1 MSQLSDRRTGH
12 SGGRPSVLVT
22 RRLPAS
28 VLERLRETYDVTVN
42 PDDRSLGR
50 EGLLAALRSF
60 DALSPTITD
69 KLDAELLRT
78 PGIRTRII
86 ANFGAGFEHIDLNAA
101 KSANLVVT
109 NTPDALTDAT
119 AELTLLLIMMASR
132 RAGEGERIV
141 RAGKWAGWAPTQLLG
156 TDVKGKTLGLV
167 GFGRIAKEAARRTR
181 AALGMRIAYFS
192 RSRAS
197 ADDEAALNAEHCPT
211 LASLLATSDVVSL
224 HCPGGYETRHLINAQ
239 TLARMKPT
247 AILINTARGSVVDEE
262 ALANA
267 LSQRQIAA
275 AGLDVYER
283 EPAVPHALT
292 ELENVVLLPHLGSAT
307 LEARTA
313 MGMQMADN
321 LDAFFAGRTPPN
333 RVA

>member
-1 MSQLSDRRTGH
+1 MSQLSDHANGR
-12 SGGRPSVLVT
+12 SNGRPSVLVT

-60 DALSPTITD
+60 DALAPTITD
-69 KLDAELLRT
+69 KLDGELLRT

-86 ANFGAGFEHIDLNAA
+86 ANFGAGYEHIDLAAA

-119 AELTLLLIMMASR
+119 AELTLLLILMASR

-141 RAGKWAGWAPTQLLG
+141 RAGKWTGWAPTQLLG

-167 GFGRIAKEAARRTR
+167 GFGRIGREVARRAR

-192 RSRAS
+192 RSRVS
-197 ADDEAALNAEHCPT
+197 ADEEAAVSAEYCPT
-211 LASLLATSDVVSL
+211 LIGLLAAADVISL
-224 HCPGGYETRHLINAQ
+224 HCPGGEETRHLINSQ

-247 AILINTARGSVVDEE
+247 AVLINTARGSIIDEE

-321 LDAFFAGRTPPN
+321 LDAFFTGRTPPN